1 MSIFVF
7 FCVIVLLAIEVEY
20 CAQVYF
26 VAAVCGPYPHLE
38 KVMDIKGKVAV
49 VSGGAS
55 GMGLEIVK
63 RLVSLGA
70 KAAIF
75 DMNAAAGEAVVAE
88 LGEAVMFA
96 DVNVTSEESVQAGV
110 NATMAAFGAI
120 HICVNCAGIATGSK
134 TLGKDGPFPLD
145 LWQKTLAVNLTGT
158 FNVLRLCAEQM
169 AKNTPDN
176 EDGVRGAIVNT
187 ASVAAFE
194 GQVGQAAYSAS
205 KGGIVGMTLPIARD
219 LSTVG
224 IRVNTIAPG
233 LINTPMFES
242 LPAPVYQALSSTPL
256 FPKRLGRAHE
266 IAHMVTSIIEND
278 YINGECIRMDAGLR
292 MQPK

>member
-1 MSIFVF
+1 MNI
-7 FCVIVLLAIEVEY
+7 
-20 CAQVYF
+20 Q
-26 VAAVCGPYPHLE
+26 
-38 KVMDIKGKVAV
+38 GKVAV

-55 GMGLEIVK
+55 GMGLEIVR
-63 RLVSLGA
+63 RLVSLGG

-75 DMNAAAGEAVVAE
+75 DLNATAGAAAVAE
-88 LGEAVMFA
+88 LGESVVFA
-96 DVNVTSEESVQAGV
+96 EVNVTSEDSIKAGIEQ
-110 NATMAAFGAI
+110 TMAAFGAI

-134 TLGKDGPFPLD
+134 TLGKNGPFPLD
-145 LWQKTLAVNLTGT
+145 LWNKTLAVNLTGT

-169 AKNTPDN
+169 AKNMPEN
-176 EDGVRGAIVNT
+176 ADGVRGAIINT

-219 LSTVG
+219 LSTIG
-224 IRVNTIAPG
+224 IRVNCIAPG

-242 LPAPVYQALSSTPL
+242 LPAPVYEALSSTPL
-256 FPKRLGRAHE
+256 FPKRLGRAAE
-266 IAHMVTSIIEND
+266 IAHMVTSVIEND